1 MLYGSPRLMC
11 AAFIMITLH
20 EPCRAAGAKPSI
32 NQLLSTESTDTAGES
47 AAKAKSGK
55 PKSEL

>member
-1 MLYGSPRLMC
+1 MC